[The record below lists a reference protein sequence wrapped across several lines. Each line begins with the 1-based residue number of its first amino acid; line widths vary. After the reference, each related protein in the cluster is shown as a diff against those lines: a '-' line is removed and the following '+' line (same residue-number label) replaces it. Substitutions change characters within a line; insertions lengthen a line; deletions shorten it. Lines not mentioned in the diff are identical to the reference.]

1 MNSEKKTEQPT
12 ETGTSSVTLAKNS
25 KGVNVGVK
33 VYDED
38 PKIAKKVAEELFD
51 QLNEKYKQVEQ

>member
-1 MNSEKKTEQPT
+1 MNSEKKTEQPS

-33 VYDED
+33 VYD
-38 PKIAKKVAEELFD
+38 
-51 QLNEKYKQVEQ
+51 